1 MSDMRDDSMRND
13 VQATDADVRTEK
25 QEIRDEQ
32 KMRDERQMADHS
44 SATEREDMRTNP
56 EVMGR
61 TEPGEVPGRRGGPG
75 TTPDAKA
82 ERAETERRKRSN
94 ELDTWPDMRQYK
106 ARMAQ
111 IHSQF
116 IDDPKEAVK
125 NAERLIDEMV
135 DYIAKSMHEQMQR
148 WHKDLEGN
156 ADTEKLRLMMREFSH
171 MMDRFEGRRAA

>member
-1 MSDMRDDSMRND
+1 MSDMRDDEMRND
-13 VQATDADVRTEK
+13 VRATEADMRTDK
-25 QEIRDEQ
+25 AIRD
-32 KMRDERQMADHS
+32 DGSVADHPR
-44 SATEREDMRTNP
+44 ATEREEIRTNP

-61 TEPGEVPGRRGGPG
+61 TEPGDVPGRRGGPG
-75 TTPDAKA
+75 TPTTAPP
-82 ERAETERRKRSN
+82 ERVEAERRKRSD
-94 ELDTWPDMRQYK
+94 EMDTWPDMRQYK
-106 ARMAQ
+106 TRMAQ

-135 DYIAKSMHEQMQR
+135 DYIAKSMHEQVQR
-148 WHKDLEGN
+148 WHKDVEGN

>member
-1 MSDMRDDSMRND
+1 MSDVRDDDMRDDMRSD
-13 VQATDADVRTEK
+13 VQANADLRTDKEARE
-25 QEIRDEQ
+25 EAS
-32 KMRDERQMADHS
+32 MADHPR
-44 SATEREDMRTNP
+44 TMEREDMRTNP

-61 TEPGEVPGRRGGPG
+61 TEPVDDTLGRRGGPG
-75 TTPDAKA
+75 TPTATKPVRTDG
-82 ERAETERRKRSN
+82 ERRMRPD
-94 ELDTWPDMRQYK
+94 EIDTWPDMAQYK
-106 ARMAQ
+106 TRMGQ

-125 NAERLIDEMV
+125 NAEKLIDEMV
-135 DYIAKSMHEQMQR
+135 DYIAKSMHEQVQR